1 MLLSFGELSGDIDMF
16 GKNYNL
22 KTNYNE
28 YARPIIFSKDT
39 HLKILISEIV
49 KKKC

>member
-1 MLLSFGELSGDIDMF
+1 MLLSFGELSGDIDIF

-28 YARPIIFSKDT
+28 YA
-39 HLKILISEIV
+39 
-49 KKKC
+49 